1 MIKLFN
7 ETIEKKIDFKV
18 FSLTKKY
25 TKELL
30 ILYFSFYNWREIAK
44 IKVKTEEILKRIR
57 NYVNNSIWEV
67 EFQKIMRMIILI
79 K

>member
-7 ETIEKKIDFKV
+7 DKIDKKINIKV

-30 ILYFSFYNWREIAK
+30 IKYFSFYNWREITR
-44 IKVKTEEILKRIR
+44 IKVKTAELLTEIG
-57 NYVNNSIWEV
+57 
-67 EFQKIMRMIILI
+67 II
-79 K
+79 

>member
-7 ETIEKKIDFKV
+7 KKIEKKIIIKV

-30 ILYFSFYNWREIAK
+30 IKYFSFYNWREITK
-44 IKVKTEEILKRIR
+44 VKVKTEEILK
-57 NYVNNSIWEV
+57 ELG
-67 EFQKIMRMIILI
+67 II
-79 K
+79 

>member
-7 ETIEKKIDFKV
+7 KKTERKINIKV

-30 ILYFSFYNWREIAK
+30 IKYFSFYNWREIAK
-44 IKVKTEEILKRIR
+44 IKVKAEEILK
-57 NYVNNSIWEV
+57 ELG
-67 EFQKIMRMIILI
+67 IM
-79 K
+79 

>member
-7 ETIEKKIDFKV
+7 KKTEKKINIKV

-30 ILYFSFYNWREIAK
+30 IKYFSVYNWREIAK
-44 IKVKTEEILKRIR
+44 IKVKAEEILK
-57 NYVNNSIWEV
+57 ELG
-67 EFQKIMRMIILI
+67 IM
-79 K
+79 

>member
-7 ETIEKKIDFKV
+7 NKIEKKINIKV

-30 ILYFSFYNWREIAK
+30 IKYFSFYNWCEIAR
-44 IKVKTEEILKRIR
+44 IKARTEEVFTELG
-57 NYVNNSIWEV
+57 
-67 EFQKIMRMIILI
+67 F
-79 K
+79 

>member
-7 ETIEKKIDFKV
+7 KKTEKKINIKV

-30 ILYFSFYNWREIAK
+30 IKYFSFYNWREIAK
-44 IKVKTEEILKRIR
+44 IKVKAEEILK
-57 NYVNNSIWEV
+57 ELG
-67 EFQKIMRMIILI
+67 IM
-79 K
+79 